1 MVHYH
6 WLLSYIYTQSYIDGM
21 EWREGVYGRDV
32 KPGVSRIQ
40 VKGLEIMEERR
51 KKR

>member
-6 WLLSYIYTQSYIDGM
+6 WLLSYTYTQSCTDGM
-21 EWREGVYGRDV
+21 EWRGDVYGRDG